1 MRGWNVHRKKALLQ
15 LGIKSAATH
24 RNSAHQAAQGWA
36 QLRDSLIDISDV
48 SLLVEQRNI
57 VKKGTKSTCLRNNM
71 FLNNIETAQNI
82 SICVSHDED
91 QETEKI
97 ELPKNECN
105 SSHNASDQV
114 CNKDKKNKEKIDCS
128 KRIDHNDESINNKI
142 DERTKSVENGDDFG
156 YLVSINDAVV
166 DVTSNRL
173 GKLKEL
179 RKKFYYD
186 SFEDDLNIVRD
197 FGVIVED
204 EPIECLKKKNSSA
217 VDNFLTLMG
226 NSETNSTRSFYDDA
240 SKTSAKPQTNPLPKD
255 LDNEV
260 RSSNIQE
267 TEEFIQNKKYH
278 MENSY
283 DSQSSSSTS
292 SSTDD
297 CENVGESKSSI
308 SNHGNMT
315 ESMQSLVD
323 SLMSWGEQRD
333 SQEDTEMSVS
343 LSLFE

>member
-1 MRGWNVHRKKALLQ
+1 MG
-15 LGIKSAATH
+15 
-24 RNSAHQAAQGWA
+24 
-36 QLRDSLIDISDV
+36 
-48 SLLVEQRNI
+48 
-57 VKKGTKSTCLRNNM
+57 
-71 FLNNIETAQNI
+71 
-82 SICVSHDED
+82 
-91 QETEKI
+91 
-97 ELPKNECN
+97 
-105 SSHNASDQV
+105 
-114 CNKDKKNKEKIDCS
+114 
-128 KRIDHNDESINNKI
+128 NNKI
-142 DERTKSVENGDDFG
+142 NERTKSVENGDDFG
-156 YLVSINDAVV
+156 CLVSINDAVV

-186 SFEDDLNIVRD
+186 SFEDDLNIVGD

-255 LDNEV
+255 LDNED

-267 TEEFIQNKKYH
+267 TEEFIQNKKCH
-278 MENSY
+278 MENPY
-283 DSQSSSSTS
+283 
-292 SSTDD
+292 D

>member
-1 MRGWNVHRKKALLQ
+1 MK
-15 LGIKSAATH
+15 
-24 RNSAHQAAQGWA
+24 
-36 QLRDSLIDISDV
+36 
-48 SLLVEQRNI
+48 
-57 VKKGTKSTCLRNNM
+57 
-71 FLNNIETAQNI
+71 
-82 SICVSHDED
+82 
-91 QETEKI
+91 
-97 ELPKNECN
+97 
-105 SSHNASDQV
+105 
-114 CNKDKKNKEKIDCS
+114 NKDKKNKEKNECS

-156 YLVSINDAVV
+156 CLVSINDAVV

-343 LSLFE
+343 LSLFEWCNNYVNDWVTQ